1 MAKPAPT
8 ALFATICHPK
18 KRAFLLTY
26 AQTGQLQATCRAV
39 RMPHSLHY
47 YWIRHDAAY
56 AAAFAEATQI
66 AATTLEDEAIRRA
79 RDGCRR
85 TIYHQGQPIG
95 EELVYS
101 DTLLIFL
108 LKGVLPEKYGDKVRH
123 ELLLKLDRLGQLS
136 DDDLTRLVEE
146 AEAYVRQHGREP

>member
-1 MAKPAPT
+1 MAQPAPT

-18 KRAFLLTY
+18 KRAFLLAY
-26 AQTGQLQATCRAV
+26 AQTGQLAATCRAV

-47 YWIRHDAAY
+47 YWRKYDPVY
-56 AAAFAEATQI
+56 AQAFTEAQQL

-79 RDGCRR
+79 RDGVRR
-85 TIYHQGQPIG
+85 SIFHQGKPVG

-108 LKGVLPEKYGDKVRH
+108 LKGALPEKYGDKVRH
-123 ELLLKLDRLGQLS
+123 ELLLKLDRVGQLS

-146 AEAYVRQHGREP
+146 AEGYLRQHGREP